1 MAITGRAAVLAAL
14 GVILVVVAPAPV
26 AALLAVDAAIV
37 LAIVV
42 DLALAAPVRRLQLQR
57 SGSALTVRLGEAVTS
72 TLIVRN
78 PSRRAARLRIRDA
91 WPPSAGRRP
100 AVFTVVLPPGERRP
114 LTSEFRPTRRG
125 DRIPVR
131 VTVRSLGPMGL
142 AGRQGRHRAPGML
155 RVLPPFRSRA
165 LLPEKLARL
174 RIVEGLVA
182 ARGRGQGS
190 EFDSLREYVIGD
202 DARAIDWRASAR
214 RSALAVRTYRPER
227 DRRLVLVLDTGRTS
241 AGRVGDVTRLD
252 HALDAAL
259 LLAALAARAGDRID
273 LLGHDTQ
280 PRAIVEGSR
289 TAATTLPRLVTAM
302 SRLEPVLL
310 EADFPALAGQ
320 VLRLAPRRALIVL
333 FTDLVP
339 GVIEEGLLPSLSAL
353 TSRHVVLVAAL
364 GDPRVAQMARMAQLP
379 GTEPEPLRD
388 VAEAYTAAAATRTLL
403 ARQRAADMLVRR
415 GVEVVDAP
423 PDRFASNVSD
433 AYLALKAAGRL

>member
-1 MAITGRAAVLAAL
+1 MAITGRAAALAAL
-14 GVILVVVAPAPV
+14 GVLLVVVAPAP
-26 AALLAVDAAIV
+26 AAVFLAVDAVILVAIAV
-37 LAIVV
+37 DIV
-42 DLALAAPVRRLQLQR
+42 LAAPVRRLQLRR
-57 SGSALTVRLGEAVTS
+57 SDAGTTVRLGETITS

-78 PSRRAARLRIRDA
+78 PSRRTARLRIRDA
-91 WPPSAGRRP
+91 WPPSAGRQP
-100 AVFTVVLPPGERRP
+100 AIFTVAVPPGERRP

-125 DRIPVR
+125 DRFPVR
-131 VTVRSLGPMGL
+131 VTVRSLGPMRL

-214 RSALAVRTYRPER
+214 RSTLAVRTYRPER

-289 TAATTLPRLVTAM
+289 TAAVTLPRLVTAM

-310 EADFPALAGQ
+310 EADFSALAGQ

-333 FTDLVP
+333 FTDLLP
-339 GVIEEGLLPSLSAL
+339 GVLEEGLLPSLPAL
-353 TSRHVVLVAAL
+353 VSRHVVLVAAL
-364 GDPRVAQMARMAQLP
+364 GDPRVAQMARLSATDP
-379 GTEPEPLRD
+379 APLRE
-388 VAEAYTAAAATRTLL
+388 VSEAYTAAAATRSLL
-403 ARQRAADMLVRR
+403 ARQRAADMLLRR

-423 PDRFASNVSD
+423 PDSFASAVSD
-433 AYLALKAAGRL
+433 AYLTLKAAGRL